1 MPQKI
6 SDMNFRYDCENSTQ
20 KLHFLIIIFKINCPG
35 YLTVSRYTF
44 WDNFFFDEISI
55 IQVILRY
62 MGHPQFTSSQIGP
75 LFNPILYDISN
86 NQSFGKKTK
95 MHGFQMFRTMNFVHT
110 NIIYQVPQY
119 KTFGELKFE
128 KYCLF
133 VRFQRRLLIL
143 TTPLK

>member
-1 MPQKI
+1 MVSLSPHL
-6 SDMNFRYDCENSTQ
+6 FFFF
-20 KLHFLIIIFKINCPG
+20 LHNLNLSQFPFKIKCPG

-62 MGHPQFTSSQIGP
+62 MDHQQFTSSQIGL
-75 LFNPILYDISN
+75 LFNSILYDISN

-95 MHGFQMFRTMNFVHT
+95 MHGFHMFRTMNFVHT

-133 VRFQRRLLIL
+133 VRCQRRLLIL

>member
-1 MPQKI
+1 MLFIYMYFYK
-6 SDMNFRYDCENSTQ
+6 RYKN
-20 KLHFLIIIFKINCPG
+20 IYFKINCPG

-62 MGHPQFTSSQIGP
+62 MSHPQFTSSQIGP

-95 MHGFQMFRTMNFVHT
+95 MHGFHMFRTMNFVHT

-133 VRFQRRLLIL
+133 VRCQWRPILMKTNFWKIQRS
-143 TTPLK
+143 KAMK